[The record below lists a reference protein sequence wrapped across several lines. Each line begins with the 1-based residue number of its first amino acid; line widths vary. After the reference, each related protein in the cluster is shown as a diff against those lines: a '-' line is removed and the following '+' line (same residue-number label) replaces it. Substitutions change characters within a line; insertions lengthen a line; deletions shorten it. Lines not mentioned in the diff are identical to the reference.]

1 MKLATLR
8 AEDGTRAVRVD
19 EGVFVDLEVADVG
32 VLLAEPNWR
41 ERAEAAT
48 KRWDPQT
55 VRYATLVPHPSKVWC
70 TGLNYRNHIAEVGR
84 PTPDYPTLF
93 VKFAESLIG
102 AYDEIV
108 RPPESAKLDWEGEL
122 TIVIGARVRR
132 ASEDE
137 ARAAIAGFTV
147 MNDIS
152 CRDWQSRTLQWDQGK
167 AWEALTPVGPVLVT
181 PDELPGGY
189 APELRL
195 TTEVDGETMQDDVT
209 SDLVF
214 DPVAL
219 VQYASTIV
227 TLNPGD
233 LIATGTPGGV
243 GLARTPQ
250 VFLEPGQTVSVS
262 IEGIG
267 AVENRIVAG

>member
-84 PTPDYPTLF
+84 PTPEYPTLF

-181 PDELPGGY
+181 PDELPGLCAGT
-189 APELRL
+189 AAHHRGRRRDDAGRRHLRPGVRSGRAGAVRL
-195 TTEVDGETMQDDVT
+195 DHRHAQPGRPDRDR
-209 SDLVF
+209 
-214 DPVAL
+214 DPGWGWVGSHPAG
-219 VQYASTIV
+219 V
-227 TLNPGD
+227 PGARTD
-233 LIATGTPGGV
+233 GV
-243 GLARTPQ
+243 G
-250 VFLEPGQTVSVS
+250 VH
-262 IEGIG
+262 
-267 AVENRIVAG
+267 